1 MAVVQISRIQ
11 LRRGKI
17 NSGTGLPQLASGELA
32 WAIDTQEL
40 YIGNGS
46 VSEGSPAVGNTK
58 ILTVNDLTT
67 QGNIL
72 NLVTYIY
79 KSADTSISTGIDAN
93 NPTTRLIQEK
103 LDDFANVKDFGV
115 LGLVP
120 PGALADDSASFQRA
134 IDQLFLNDS
143 GKASDETDEGAIVR
157 RTLYIPA
164 GTYLI
169 TDTLYIPSYTTII
182 GAGSDK
188 TIIKYTPTASAV
200 SPAIRFINDNSTI
213 GNPSDISST
222 TYNNQPRNISI
233 SGLTIMTTSGDDVA
247 MQLDCVRDSEFKNV
261 TLRGEWDLNYNVN
274 SVGMQLNAF
283 SNIVTTEN
291 NVFENLKIYNFNY
304 AVDSK
309 YDILNNK
316 FNYGSIENC
325 YQGFKFGDNAD
336 GTTPGQQYGP
346 RDNIICNMKFE
357 NIKRHAVYLELG
369 TGNLTQDCIYAN
381 VGCDGSTNVGAVY
394 PQLFYAVP
402 GNSSINDK
410 SDRHTDLSTTNLTTI
425 YSPEFAGHGT
435 YDPRNHNELNLGY
448 IIAASPIL
456 AFRLFCNSNQGGV
469 PEKSISYQIQYMYR
483 STTHNFSRSGT
494 ITVSADIDRAQIQ
507 LSDDFNVACDPAV
520 VTPANQ
526 VLLDFQAN
534 FLDELGVK
542 YTGAP
547 GQIPASIGIYYK
559 NDYSAD
565 AGRLYYS
572 YSAHL

>member
-46 VSEGSPAVGNTK
+46 VAEGAPAVGNTK
-58 ILTVNDLTT
+58 VLTLNDLTT

-72 NLVTYIY
+72 SLVTYIY
-79 KSADTSISTGIDAN
+79 RSSDTTITTGSDAN
-93 NPTTRLIQEK
+93 NPTTRLLQEK
-103 LDDFANVKDFGV
+103 LDDTANVKDFGV

-120 PGALADDSASFQRA
+120 PGSLADDYIPFQRA
-134 IDQLFLNDS
+134 IDQLFLNDA
-143 GKASDETDEGAIVR
+143 GFASNDTDEASLLR

-169 TDTLYIPSYTTII
+169 TDTLYIPSYTTIV
-182 GAGSDK
+182 GAGADK
-188 TIIKYTPTASAV
+188 TIIKYSPTTSGV
-200 SPAIRFINDNSTI
+200 SPAIRFVNDNSSI

-233 SGLTIMTTSGDDVA
+233 SGLTVITTSGDDTA
-247 MQLDCVRDSEFKNV
+247 MQLDCVRDSEFKDV

-274 SVGMQLNAF
+274 SVGLEMRAF

-291 NVFENLKIYNFNY
+291 NLFENIKIYNFNF
-304 AVDSK
+304 AVNAK
-309 YDILNNK
+309 YDILHNRFVNG
-316 FNYGSIENC
+316 NVENC
-325 YQGFKFGDNAD
+325 YQGFKLGDNAD
-336 GTTPGQQYGP
+336 GTTPGEQFGP
-346 RDNIICNMKFE
+346 RDTLINNIKFE

-369 TGNLTQDCIYAN
+369 SGNATKECVYVN
-381 VGCDGSTNVGAVY
+381 VGCNGSTNVDATY

-402 GNSSINDK
+402 GNSSLGDK
-410 SDRHTDLSTTNLTTI
+410 TDRHTDLAAANLTTL
-425 YSPEFAGHGT
+425 YSPEFAGHGD
-435 YDPRNHNELNLGY
+435 YQPANHNKLSIGY
-448 IIAASPIL
+448 IIASSPIL
-456 AFRLFCNSNQGGV
+456 GFRLFCNSNMGGV
-469 PEKSISYQIQYMYR
+469 PEGTISYKIQYVYR

-494 ITVSADIDRAQIQ
+494 ITVAADIDRAKIQ
-507 LSDDFNVACDPAV
+507 LSDDYDVACDPAV
-520 VTPANQ
+520 VPPASQ
-526 VLLDFQAN
+526 VLLDFQAY

-565 AGRLYYS
+565 AGWMYYS